1 MYPAL
6 AVAQALQAA
15 APETGVAPEADGA
28 PEYALTWVGST
39 DGMEAELVARAGLP
53 FIGIPAGG
61 LHGVALLNAVRN
73 GWQLTRGTFAALR
86 HLRRERPNAIL
97 TTGGYVSG
105 PVAVAAAWRRVPIL
119 VYLPDIEPAQSVKA
133 LGRLATRI
141 GVTVED
147 SRAFLPAEKVVV
159 TGYPLGERITRWNRA
174 AGRQALGLP
183 PDGLVMLV
191 FGGSRG
197 ARSINRALL
206 AQLPELTEVADVL
219 HVSGELD
226 WPEVSAARAALPEEV
241 RARYH
246 AHAYLHDEMGAAM
259 AAADLAVCRAGASI
273 LGEFPYF
280 GLPSILVPY
289 PHAWRYQKVNAA
301 WLADRGAAIV
311 VDDAALPTQLAS
323 TARTLLLDTSRREAM
338 ATAARALA
346 RPDAAQRLAE
356 LLVQVTATQATATQ
370 MTAPQV
376 R

>member
-1 MYPAL
+1 
-6 AVAQALQAA
+6 
-15 APETGVAPEADGA
+15 
-28 PEYALTWVGST
+28 
-39 DGMEAELVARAGLP
+39 MEAQLIARAGLP

-86 HLRRERPNAIL
+86 HLRRERPDAIL

-119 VYLPDIEPAQSVKA
+119 VYVPDIEPAQSVKA
-133 LGRLATRI
+133 VARLATRI
-141 GVTVED
+141 AVTVED

-159 TGYPLGERITRWNRA
+159 TGYPLGERITRWSRIT
-174 AGRQALGLP
+174 GREALGLP
-183 PDGLVMLV
+183 PGGPVLLV

-206 AQLPELTEVADVL
+206 AHLPALTEIADVM

-226 WPEVSAARAALPEEV
+226 WPEVSAERKKLPESV
-241 RARYH
+241 KARYH

-259 AAADLAVCRAGASI
+259 AAADLVICRAGASI

-289 PHAWRYQKVNAA
+289 PYAWRYQKVNAT
-301 WLADRGAAIV
+301 WLANRGAAVIV
-311 VDDAALPTQLAS
+311 EDAALPEQIVPTV
-323 TARTLLLDTSRREAM
+323 RTLLLDPPRREAM
-338 ATAARALA
+338 RAAARALA

-356 LLVQVTATQATATQ
+356 LLVQVASKSEG
-370 MTAPQV
+370 
-376 R
+376 